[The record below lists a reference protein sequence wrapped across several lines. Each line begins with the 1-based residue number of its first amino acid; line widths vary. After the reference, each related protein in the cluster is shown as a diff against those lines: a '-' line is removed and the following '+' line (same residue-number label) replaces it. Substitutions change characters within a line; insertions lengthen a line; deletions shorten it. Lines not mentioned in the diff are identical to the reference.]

1 MRLLVLSCAAIGL
14 YCLIWHHLFGA
25 AGAALLRRLRRNI
38 SRSGG
43 SADLSLFAGGSCA
56 GRYLYATVP
65 RHGLGNKLNWIG
77 TAAVA
82 ASTFERCLKLASD
95 DAETFEDW
103 GLVASAVPSRT
114 IEFVA
119 TVPAGLPLLALL
131 PNASSPLSPAT
142 DVFGGDG
149 YDCRLVSTN
158 CHAISEG
165 VIRDAFFAQAGD
177 LNLGKSW
184 FALRPQRMPLP
195 AFDAAFTRFLSSIEL
210 VPHLARVADAAL
222 AGCRAVSA
230 SGFVIGAHYR
240 AGDSCDARYENASLK
255 RCAPLVHLITELAR
269 AAMAHPGSAI
279 FLASDSV
286 EALAS
291 IQSALPKLNFCTS
304 GSGEGA
310 VDMRLLSRM
319 HLIVG
324 SRYSSFSHVAAK
336 WGGVSLVEAG

>member
-1 MRLLVLSCAAIGL
+1 M
-14 YCLIWHHLFGA
+14 
-25 AGAALLRRLRRNI
+25 RRLRRNI

-103 GLVASAVPSRT
+103 GLVASAVPS
-114 IEFVA
+114 
-119 TVPAGLPLLALL
+119 
-131 PNASSPLSPAT
+131 
-142 DVFGGDG
+142 
-149 YDCRLVSTN
+149 
-158 CHAISEG
+158 
-165 VIRDAFFAQAGD
+165 
-177 LNLGKSW
+177 
-184 FALRPQRMPLP
+184 RMPLP